1 MRIMNKQGF
10 TLIELLI
17 VIGIIGILAGV
28 AVTSYVGT
36 MLKAD
41 RSEAYTN
48 LESLK
53 LLEEQYFAELSAFAP
68 AAANVAAIQAV
79 LPGFQPGTGL
89 KFTYQITLNDAL
101 VPPVPVPYAGVTV
114 VQTPCFRAI
123 ATAVAGTR
131 PGKQGD
137 VFAIDCNNNKNF

>member
-17 VIGIIGILAGV
+17 VIAIIGILAAV
-28 AVTSYVGT
+28 ATTAYIGS

-48 LESLK
+48 LNSLK
-53 LLEEQYFAELSAFAP
+53 LLEEQFIAENLTDYV

-79 LPGFQPGTGL
+79 LPGFQPGTDL
-89 KFTYQITLNDAL
+89 NFDYAITKDVAL
-101 VPPVPVPYAGVTV
+101 ILA
-114 VQTPCFRAI
+114 C
-123 ATAVAGTR
+123 
-131 PGKQGD
+131 
-137 VFAIDCNNNKNF
+137 